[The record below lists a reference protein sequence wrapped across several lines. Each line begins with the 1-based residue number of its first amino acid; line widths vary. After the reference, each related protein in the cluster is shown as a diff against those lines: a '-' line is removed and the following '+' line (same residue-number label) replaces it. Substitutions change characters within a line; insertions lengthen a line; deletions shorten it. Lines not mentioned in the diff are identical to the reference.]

1 MCAKFI
7 RQASAAPR
15 ALGGRWRRC
24 AALLLLVAAPAAL
37 PAAALADGFYVRA
50 GLGLIQPLDTKFT
63 DKDCASVTP
72 AALYGCGAGPDG
84 APRGSAG
91 GFGVAPGAEFGI
103 GFTASQ
109 ALRIESFIE
118 YWPQFPF
125 NGETNFLQS
134 SRQQSVFAQMSLKA
148 GMLAAYAALDEIG
161 MPKLGPF
168 RPFAGVGAGVAQARI
183 RQTRMTF
190 PRTSTYVPGGSHTGL
205 AWMLTAGLELPLD
218 DALTLEAAWRYADY
232 GAVET
237 GEGPGE
243 VIWRDGSRVPLPLNL
258 APTRAALEGH
268 ALRLSLRFAF

>member
-1 MCAKFI
+1 MALVFL
-7 RQASAAPR
+7 AA
-15 ALGGRWRRC
+15 ALG
-24 AALLLLVAAPAAL
+24 AA
-37 PAAALADGFYVRA
+37 PAAALADGFYIRA
-50 GLGLIQPLDTKFT
+50 GLGMSQTLDTQFT
-63 DKDCASVTP
+63 DKDCSSVSP

-84 APRGSAG
+84 APRSSAG

-103 GFTASQ
+103 GFTVSQ
-109 ALRIESFIE
+109 ALRIESFVA

-125 NGETNFLQS
+125 NGRANFLQA
-134 SRQQSVFAQMSLKA
+134 SRRQEVFAHLSLKA

-168 RPFAGVGAGVAQARI
+168 RPFAGVAVGAARARI

-243 VIWRDGSRVPLPLNL
+243 VIWRDGSRAPLPLNL

-268 ALRLSLRFAF
+268 GFRVSLRFAF